1 MTRRAG
7 LLGSLVYGLAQTAR
21 VGWFYGQYRAAQT
34 LAPRLPAKH
43 WPKPGTVDRAIGRA
57 LIADLRA
64 LMRRD
69 WRHIRDG
76 VYAAPRDLLPAP
88 RDALRDALRFFAD
101 LPAVN
106 LRRRARANAEVFAEP
121 HRGNYPRYYL
131 QNFHYQTDGYLSDH
145 SAALYDHQVEVLF
158 LGGADAMRRQ
168 ALPALRER
176 LGTRADVRLL
186 DVACGTGRFLS
197 AIKQN
202 FPTWQATGLD
212 LSPPYLEAAGQALAP
227 WPGLAL
233 VQANAETMPLPDA
246 SIDAVTCIYLFHELP
261 RAVRATVV
269 GEIARVLRPGGTLVL
284 VDSLQRGD
292 EPLYDPLL
300 ERFPVSFHEP
310 YYADYVGH
318 DLAALLADA
327 GLTVDTTERA
337 FLSKVVVA
345 TRT

>member
-1 MTRRAG
+1 
-7 LLGSLVYGLAQTAR
+7 
-21 VGWFYGQYRAAQT
+21 
-34 LAPRLPAKH
+34 
-43 WPKPGTVDRAIGRA
+43 
-57 LIADLRA
+57 
-64 LMRRD
+64 
-69 WRHIRDG
+69 
-76 VYAAPRDLLPAP
+76 
-88 RDALRDALRFFAD
+88 
-101 LPAVN
+101 
-106 LRRRARANAEVFAEP
+106 
-121 HRGNYPRYYL
+121 
-131 QNFHYQTDGYLSDH
+131 
-145 SAALYDHQVEVLF
+145 
-158 LGGADAMRRQ
+158 
-168 ALPALRER
+168 
-176 LGTRADVRLL
+176 
-186 DVACGTGRFLS
+186 
-197 AIKQN
+197 
-202 FPTWQATGLD
+202 
-212 LSPPYLEAAGQALAP
+212 
-227 WPGLAL
+227 LAL